1 MINKNQWRLMQ
12 WSLFLISLAVIVLLF
27 NDSLDFLPIV
37 TEQLGRK
44 IFWNVIIVSAP
55 MIFLLVPGLWRNICP
70 VGLLSVLP
78 DHWGFSI
85 NKIPSFTTQRVLFY
99 AGLFILLTL
108 IPLRHIIHESI
119 VDASLLLTIGLAAF
133 ISGIVYKGKSGWC
146 NGLCPLLHIEKLYG
160 IKPLTSFHNDLCNPC
175 SHCISPCLDLKNNN
189 KFSNITKL
197 TIMERLTVG
206 GFPGFIWGWF
216 QVPDY
221 PYPIQWANVLNAYFL
236 PLGGLFISLMIY
248 ELIIKFIKIDIFPI
262 QVLFSF
268 LSITLYYWYQLPD
281 ALVLSTSSPILLFF
295 IYGFIGLFF
304 FWWFFFRT
312 YTKKPWLRLS
322 QH

>member
-12 WSLFLISLAVIVLLF
+12 WSLFLISLAIIILLF

-160 IKPLTSFHNDLCNPC
+160 IKPLTSFYNDLCNYLSSGPIVVIILEGENAV
-175 SHCISPCLDLKNNN
+175 SRNRQIIGATDPLKAKEGTLRKMYGISIDKNSVHGSDSIEN
-189 KFSNITKL
+189 
-197 TIMERLTVG
+197 G
-206 GFPGFIWGWF
+206 
-216 QVPDY
+216 
-221 PYPIQWANVLNAYFL
+221 
-236 PLGGLFISLMIY
+236 
-248 ELIIKFIKIDIFPI
+248 KIEIN
-262 QVLFSF
+262 
-268 LSITLYYWYQLPD
+268 
-281 ALVLSTSSPILLFF
+281 
-295 IYGFIGLFF
+295 FF
-304 FWWFFFRT
+304 F
-312 YTKKPWLRLS
+312 K
-322 QH
+322 